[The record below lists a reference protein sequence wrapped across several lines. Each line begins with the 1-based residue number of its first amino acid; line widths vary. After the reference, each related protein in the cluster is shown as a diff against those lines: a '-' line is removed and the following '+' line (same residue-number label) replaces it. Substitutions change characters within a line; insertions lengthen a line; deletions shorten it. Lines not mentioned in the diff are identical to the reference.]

1 MEAPCKCNKQQK
13 TSQEIL
19 TIAFVIVL
27 FWIGIWGLFDTLLQ
41 QFIKGSVW
49 NAVGIYGGLVAIVFL
64 IVQARPQFLE
74 HFI

>member
-1 MEAPCKCNKQQK
+1 MEGARKK

-19 TIAFVIVL
+19 MIAFVVVL
-27 FWIGIWGLFDTLLQ
+27 FWIGVWGLFDTLLQ

-49 NAVGIYGGLVAIVFL
+49 NAVGIYGGLVVVVFL
-64 IVQARPQFLE
+64 IVQVRPHILE